1 MSCENACKILPA
13 AKQWKWPAQ
22 TKFKKKKQNKIKLR
36 QVEKSLRLEAHIKI

>member
-22 TKFKKKKQNKIKLR
+22 TKFKEKKTKQNQAEAGRK
-36 QVEKSLRLEAHIKI
+36 KS